1 MYDWTICLW
10 NLAIAAE
17 VKDKPEADYY
27 FCVEE
32 CAWEINEEV
41 WEENY
46 EGSDWEEED
55 EQDIDYEELE

>member
-46 EGSDWEEED
+46 EGSDWEV
-55 EQDIDYEELE
+55 